1 LSRKASTT
9 VLRSVAK
16 HSAPF
21 SQAIVDLGG
30 IHLIILVTREI
41 DPVVKEIAAATIG
54 HIAGHNPQLA
64 QVAVDAGAVKAFLPL
79 IKVCSHL
86 CLCLNNQLWCGFSKR
101 KTLT

>member
-1 LSRKASTT
+1 MSRKASTN

-30 IHLIILVTREI
+30 IHLIILVTQEI

-54 HIAGHNPQLA
+54 HIASHNPQLA

-79 IKVCSHL
+79 IKVCLHL
-86 CLCLNNQLWCGFSKR
+86 CLCLNNQWCGFSKQ
-101 KTLT
+101 KL

>member
-1 LSRKASTT
+1 MSRKASTT

-30 IHLIILVTREI
+30 IHLIILVTQEI

-64 QVAVDAGAVKAFLPL
+64 QVAVDAGALKAFLPL

-86 CLCLNNQLWCGFSKR
+86 CLCRNSQLCEFLR
-101 KTLT
+101 QFF